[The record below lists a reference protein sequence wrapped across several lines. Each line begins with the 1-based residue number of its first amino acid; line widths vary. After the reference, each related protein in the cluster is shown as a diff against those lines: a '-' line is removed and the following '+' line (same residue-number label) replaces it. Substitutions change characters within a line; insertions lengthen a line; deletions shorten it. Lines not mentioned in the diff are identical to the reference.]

1 MISLGLLHHKKKIM
15 SYLRKTWVRIIISL
29 LSGGLVMELIHIST
43 GDPNREMKS
52 NFSLLIAGIIYAML
66 SYYIRVSDW
75 KRSKG
80 RD

>member
-1 MISLGLLHHKKKIM
+1 MG
-15 SYLRKTWVRIIISL
+15 YLRKTWIRIILSL
-29 LSGGLVMELIHIST
+29 VGGGLLMEIIHIST
-43 GDPNREMKS
+43 GDANREMKF
-52 NFSLLIAGIIYAML
+52 NFSLLFAGVIYALL